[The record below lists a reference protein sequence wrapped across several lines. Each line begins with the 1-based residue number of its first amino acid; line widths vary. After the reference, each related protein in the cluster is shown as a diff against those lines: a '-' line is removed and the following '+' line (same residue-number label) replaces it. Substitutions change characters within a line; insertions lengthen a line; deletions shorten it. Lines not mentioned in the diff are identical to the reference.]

1 LLAND
6 FLDMDMWLRLYIL
19 MNYAL
24 EFDIELGKFHVHVY
38 PTVSP
43 IRNQCQVGIFVVLG
57 WTFTNIIGG
66 SIHQPLL
73 FLNHIFL
80 SAEVYGCTIE
90 SKVYILSVIL
100 TITRSNCESS

>member
-1 LLAND
+1 
-6 FLDMDMWLRLYIL
+6 

-24 EFDIELGKFHVHVY
+24 EFYIIQHNLLIVNDIELGKFHIHVY

-43 IRNQCQVGIFVVLG
+43 SRNQRQVGIFVVLG
-57 WTFTNIIGG
+57 WTFRNIIGG
-66 SIHQPLL
+66 SIYKPLL
-73 FLNHIFL
+73 FLNHISV

-100 TITRSNCESS
+100 KITRSHCESS